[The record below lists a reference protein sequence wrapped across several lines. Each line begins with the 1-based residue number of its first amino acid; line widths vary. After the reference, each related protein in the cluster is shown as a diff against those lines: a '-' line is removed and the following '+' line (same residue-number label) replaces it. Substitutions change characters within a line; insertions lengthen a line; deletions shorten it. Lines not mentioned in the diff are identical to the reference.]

1 MEHLNKHI
9 VSFQEKT
16 KNISNLS
23 AGPAGREP
31 QVMLRMC
38 TRLDLMVYALFGAAD
53 IKLDHHTGEY
63 VIDDWMTLF
72 GREFRHR
79 SKPF

>member
-1 MEHLNKHI
+1 MQYINKHI

-23 AGPAGREP
+23 AGPPGREP

-38 TRLDLMVYALFGAAD
+38 TKLDLMVYALFGAAE
-53 IKLDHHTGEY
+53 IKQDGDQV
-63 VIDDWMTLF
+63 VIDDWVVLF
-72 GREFRHR
+72 GREC
-79 SKPF
+79 

>member
-1 MEHLNKHI
+1 MDHFNKHI

-23 AGPAGREP
+23 AGPGGKEP

-38 TRLDLMVYALFGAAD
+38 TRLDLMVYAIFGAAE
-53 IKLDHHTGEY
+53 IKLDDYSGDY
-63 VIDDWMTLF
+63 VLDDWVTLF
-72 GREFRHR
+72 GGE
-79 SKPF
+79 